1 MYSIN
6 PKLTVPLKKFNLV
19 RYLMARDLD
28 KIQALGKFLDHLAW
42 VFGVQVSPSIG
53 KKRRKNK
60 NRNKNCLIFPILVCL
75 FILKIYV
82 NFI

>member
-6 PKLTVPLKKFNLV
+6 PKLTVPLKKFNLA
-19 RYLMARDLD
+19 RYLMARGLD
-28 KIQALGKFLDHLAW
+28 KIQALSKFSDHLAW
-42 VFGVQVSPSIG
+42 VFGVQDIG
-53 KKRRKNK
+53 NKKRKK
-60 NRNKNCLIFPILVCL
+60 KQKQKLSYISHPSL

>member
-6 PKLTVPLKKFNLV
+6 PKLTVPLKKFNLA
-19 RYLMARDLD
+19 RYLMARGLD
-28 KIQALGKFLDHLAW
+28 KIQALSKFSDHLAW
-42 VFGVQVSPSIG
+42 VFGVQAIG
-53 KKRRKNK
+53 NKKRKK
-60 NRNKNCLIFPILVCL
+60 KKSRNKNCLIFPILVCL